1 MTQTIVTGQIST
13 LQIRQEGQRVVV
25 ISNGKAILDLP
36 WDAALA
42 VAQAI
47 RTKALLAEE
56 QAKAEA
62 IVFDQALLARLGVPF
77 GLTGNKAIQQEARKE
92 AAWNSDLRRYIRHN
106 RMGDMGS
113 QAVVGA
119 PAIIRRDPP
128 GKE

>member
-1 MTQTIVTGQIST
+1 MTQTIITGQIST
-13 LQIRQEGQRVVV
+13 LQIRQEGQRVIV
-25 ISNGKAILDLP
+25 ISNGQAILDLP

-47 RTKALLAEE
+47 RVKALLAEE

-62 IVFDQALLARLGVPF
+62 IALDQALLLRLGIPL
-77 GLTGNKAIQQEARKE
+77 GLTGNRSIQQEAYKE
-92 AAWNSDLRRYIRHN
+92 AAWNSDLRRYIRTN
-106 RMGDMGS
+106 RMGGMGS
-113 QAVVGA
+113 QAALGA

>member
-1 MTQTIVTGQIST
+1 MTQTIITGQIST

-25 ISNGKAILDLP
+25 ISNGQAILDLP

-42 VAQAI
+42 CATAI
-47 RTKALLAEE
+47 RVKALLAEE

-62 IVFDQALLARLGVPF
+62 IAFDQALLLRLGIPL
-77 GLTGNKAIQQEARKE
+77 GLTGNRSIQQEAYKE
-92 AAWNSDLRRYIRHN
+92 AAWNSDLRRYVSGKRAGGI
-106 RMGDMGS
+106 GS
-113 QAVVGA
+113 QTIIGA

>member
-1 MTQTIVTGQIST
+1 MQTIITGQIST
-13 LQIRQEGQRVVV
+13 LQIRQEGQRVIV

-42 VAQAI
+42 CATAI
-47 RTKALLAEE
+47 RVKALLAEE
-56 QAKAEA
+56 QAKAEQ
-62 IVFDQALLARLGVPF
+62 IVFDQALLTRLGVPL

-92 AAWNSDLRRYIRHN
+92 AAWNGNLRRYIRNN
-106 RMGDMGS
+106 RMGGMGS
-113 QAVVGA
+113 QAVLGA

>member
-1 MTQTIVTGQIST
+1 MTQTIITGQIST
-13 LQIRQEGQRVVV
+13 LQIRQEGQRVIV

-47 RTKALLAEE
+47 RVKARLAEE
-56 QAKAEA
+56 QAKAEQ
-62 IVFDQALLARLGVPF
+62 IVFDQALLTRLGLPL
-77 GLTGNKAIQQEARKE
+77 GLTGNRAIQREAQKE

-106 RMGDMGS
+106 RMGGMGS
-113 QAVVGA
+113 QTALGA

>member
-1 MTQTIVTGQIST
+1 MTQTIITGQIST

-25 ISNGKAILDLP
+25 ISNGQAILDLP

-42 VAQAI
+42 IAQAI
-47 RTKALLAEE
+47 RVKALLAEE

-62 IVFDQALLARLGVPF
+62 IVFDQALLTRLGVPF

-92 AAWNSDLRRYIRHN
+92 AAWNSDLRRYIRSN
-106 RMGDMGS
+106 RMGGMGS
-113 QAVVGA
+113 QAVLGA

>member
-1 MTQTIVTGQIST
+1 MTQMIITGQIST
-13 LQIRQEGQRVVV
+13 LQIRQEEQRVIV

-42 VAQAI
+42 IAQAI
-47 RTKALLAEE
+47 RVKALLAEE

-62 IVFDQALLARLGVPF
+62 IVFDQALLTRLGVPF

-92 AAWNSDLRRYIRHN
+92 AAWNSDLRRYIRSN
-106 RMGDMGS
+106 RMGGMGS
-113 QAVVGA
+113 QAVLGA

>member
-1 MTQTIVTGQIST
+1 MQTIVTGQIST
-13 LQIRQEGQRVVV
+13 LQVRQEGQRVVV
-25 ISNGKAILDLP
+25 ISNGKAILDVP

-47 RTKALLAEE
+47 RVKALLAEE

-62 IVFDQALLARLGVPF
+62 IAFDQALLLRLGVPL

-92 AAWNSDLRRYIRHN
+92 AACNSDLRRYIRNN
-106 RMGDMGS
+106 RMGGMGS

>member
-1 MTQTIVTGQIST
+1 MQTIITGQIST

-62 IVFDQALLARLGVPF
+62 IVFDQALLTRLGVPF
-77 GLTGNKAIQQEARKE
+77 GLTGNRAIQQEAQKE

-106 RMGDMGS
+106 RMGSMGS
-113 QAVVGA
+113 QAALGT
-119 PAIIRRDPP
+119 PAIIRREPP